1 MSLLAYMSWSGKIN
15 RWFQSTNAK
24 DIGILYIIFAGL
36 SGLVGS
42 ALSFMI
48 RMELAGGGEVY
59 FLGNGH
65 DYNVTI
71 TGHGVVM
78 IFFMVMPALIGGF
91 GKLFFKFTTAKQTE
105 KKIEMGEQEQKGN
118 KLNNSFGPYLA
129 GLIEGDGTIIVPDIN
144 KKSNALLRICF
155 TSHNKP
161 FINYLINRIGHG
173 RINKPKEGNYLLFEI
188 STYAGLYHIVEQT
201 NGYFRTPKQEAFNRQ
216 IHWLNQKS
224 LNYLNK
230 PTQIPALTCDTSPI
244 YDNSWLAGMID
255 ADGNFNVIIAERK
268 NTQNIRIQAQF
279 RLELRQF
286 YHRST
291 LTKLIG
297 TNYIDI
303 LSIIAHYL
311 GVNVYNRA
319 RILNNSQTY
328 QYIIV
333 AGSKKS
339 QKFLRSYLDKFPLYS
354 TKYHDYKDWCKI
366 IDLNHSLKLEN
377 IKEAKIIKSGMN
389 SKRTNFSFHHLLV
402 NF

>member
-1 MSLLAYMSWSGKIN
+1 MSYLAYMSWSGKIN
-15 RWFQSTNAK
+15 RWLQSTNAK
-24 DIGILYIIFAGL
+24 DIGVLYIIFAGL

-48 RMELAGGGEVY
+48 RMELSGGGAVY
-59 FLGNGH
+59 FMGNGH

-71 TGHGVVM
+71 TGHGIVM

-91 GKLFFKFTTAKQTE
+91 GRQFSKFTTLT
-105 KKIEMGEQEQKGN
+105 KKVGN
-118 KLNNSFGPYLA
+118 QLNNSFGPYLA

-144 KKSNALLRICF
+144 KKYNALLRICF
-155 TSHNKP
+155 PSHDKP
-161 FINYLINRIGHG
+161 FINYLKNRIGHG
-173 RINKPKEGNYLLFEI
+173 RIVQPKEGNYLLFEI

-201 NGYFRTPKQEAFNRQ
+201 NGYYRTPKQEAFNRQ
-216 IHWLNQKS
+216 IHWLNIKS

-230 PTQIPALTCDTSPI
+230 PPQIPVENCDASPVCN
-244 YDNSWLAGMID
+244 NSWLAGMID

-291 LTKLIG
+291 LNKLIG

-303 LSIIAHYL
+303 LSLIANYL

-319 RILNNSQTY
+319 RILNNSKTY
-328 QYIIV
+328 QYIIN

-339 QKFLRSYLDKFPLYS
+339 QKFLRFYLDKFPLYS
-354 TKYHDYKDWCKI
+354 SKYNDYKDWCKI
-366 IDLNHSLKLEN
+366 IDLNHPLKLEN

-389 SKRTNFSFHHLLV
+389 SKRTNFSFNHL
-402 NF
+402 FIDM